1 MGTGKIKIL
10 FTSSVVK
17 IRLLFLSVAFSLTG
31 FLSIA
36 QPRMMRPQGPV
47 NEFSAIDGTSVLVYN
62 LQAERDISSRA
73 GFGPVF
79 YVFPDVRMDS
89 KQALELV
96 GKLNLI
102 GIAKEYGGRILI
114 VNPSAEK
121 WQDQDLDAFKR
132 FIGTGGAPTNIKVIG
147 IGSGATFVNQQLAAT
162 DLTGAIAGIVSI
174 GGEPGKICK
183 FPVPAFI
190 GGKNA
195 ARVARPYQAASD
207 SAPADPLQKVVVN
220 ADKRVDLETLFAEA
234 WDKVLSCNYRYNN
247 LFHTFYMSRG
257 IDNPEGVKNFEL
269 VSIPMFKKSGIQRNV
284 VEYPLVDMNAPSRP
298 DNPDKYL
305 WYEYIPK
312 QAQDA
317 APGTVPLVVL
327 LHGHGNDPRT
337 QSETS
342 GFPELAAEEGFMVV
356 EMEWQGGNG
365 YVPMGLDG
373 IEAVVSVL
381 RQKYPQIDGSR
392 IYAEGLSAGAMT
404 SNMLGIRKSHLFAAV
419 AGHSGG
425 IFSGNGLGYYAYGSE
440 PLMNEAIQKRG
451 HVQVG
456 YCSVVGTHDDTIR
469 YFNKDNWR
477 GNPYLNVWRIYETV
491 NGMPVTGDL
500 DFNVDPTF
508 GISLRDRELIHTG
521 KSEDITIEFGQLYND
536 EIPMIRL
543 MVINNYGHWNFKPA
557 ARLIWDFFRH
567 FSRDTETKELH
578 YQ

>member
-1 MGTGKIKIL
+1 MSKSNRFL
-10 FTSSVVK
+10 LAVVLS
-17 IRLLFLSVAFSLTG
+17 LLGVIAA
-31 FLSIA
+31 A
-36 QPRMMRPQGPV
+36 QPRMMHPQGPA
-47 NEFSAIDGTSVLVYN
+47 NEFSVIEGTSVLVYN
-62 LQAERDISSRA
+62 LLPDRDIHSRA
-73 GFGPVF
+73 GFGPAF
-79 YVFPDVRMDS
+79 YIFPDGKLDNQ
-89 KQALELV
+89 QALELA
-96 GKLNLI
+96 GKMNLT
-102 GIAKEYGGRILI
+102 GIVKELGGRIMV
-114 VNPSAEK
+114 VNPSSDK
-121 WQDQDLDAFKR
+121 WQNQDLENFSR
-132 FIGTGGAPTNIKVIG
+132 LIGMGGPATNIKVIG
-147 IGSGATFVNQQLAAT
+147 IGSGATFVNRQLAAT

-174 GGEPGKICK
+174 DGEPGKVCK
-183 FPVPAFI
+183 LPVPAFI

-195 ARVARPYQAASD
+195 AKAAKPYQAASQ
-207 SAPADPLQKVVVN
+207 SAPEDPLQKVVVN
-220 ADKRVDLETLFAEA
+220 TDRKTSLEALFAEA
-234 WDKVLSCNYRYNN
+234 WDEVLSANYRYNN

-269 VSIPMFKKSGIQRNV
+269 VSFPLFDRLGIQRNV

-298 DNPDKYL
+298 ENPEKYL

-365 YVPMGLDG
+365 YAPMGLDG
-373 IEAVVSVL
+373 IEAVISIL

-404 SNMLGIRKSHLFAAV
+404 SNMLGVRKSHLFAAV

-451 HVQVG
+451 HVEVG

-469 YFNKDNWR
+469 YFNKENWE
-477 GNPYLNVWRIYETV
+477 GSPYLNVWRIYETI
-491 NGMPVTGDL
+491 NGLPVTGDL
-500 DFNVDPTF
+500 DFDVDPTF
-508 GISLRDRELIHTG
+508 GFALQDRTAIHTG
-521 KSEDITIEFGQLYND
+521 KSEDITIEFGQLYKG
-536 EIPMIRL
+536 EKPIIRL

-557 ARLIWDFFRH
+557 ASLIWDFFRH
-567 FSRDTETKELH
+567 FSRDTETKELK
-578 YQ
+578 YR

>member
-1 MGTGKIKIL
+1 MSKSNRFL
-10 FTSSVVK
+10 LAVVLS
-17 IRLLFLSVAFSLTG
+17 LLGVIAA
-31 FLSIA
+31 A
-36 QPRMMRPQGPV
+36 QPRMMHPQGPA
-47 NEFSAIDGTSVLVYN
+47 NEFSVIEGTSVLVYN
-62 LQAERDISSRA
+62 LLPDRDIHSRA
-73 GFGPVF
+73 GFGPAF
-79 YVFPDVRMDS
+79 YIFPDGKLDNQ
-89 KQALELV
+89 QALELA
-96 GKLNLI
+96 GKMNLT
-102 GIAKEYGGRILI
+102 GIVKELGGRIMV
-114 VNPSAEK
+114 VNPSSDK
-121 WQDQDLDAFKR
+121 WQKKDLENFSR
-132 FIGTGGAPTNIKVIG
+132 LIGMGGPATNIKVIG
-147 IGSGATFVNQQLAAT
+147 IGSGATFVNRQLAAT

-174 GGEPGKICK
+174 DGEPGKVCK
-183 FPVPAFI
+183 LPVPAFI

-195 ARVARPYQAASD
+195 AKAAKPYQAASQ
-207 SAPADPLQKVVVN
+207 SAPEDPLQKVVVN
-220 ADKRVDLETLFAEA
+220 TDRKTSLEALFAEA
-234 WDKVLSCNYRYNN
+234 WDEVLSANYRYNN

-269 VSIPMFKKSGIQRNV
+269 VSFPLFDRLGIQRNV

-298 DNPDKYL
+298 ENPEKYL

-312 QAQDA
+312 QARDA

-365 YVPMGLDG
+365 YAPMGLDG
-373 IEAVVSVL
+373 IEAVISIL

-404 SNMLGIRKSHLFAAV
+404 SNMLGVRKSHLFAAV

-451 HVQVG
+451 HVEVG

-469 YFNKDNWR
+469 YFNKENWE
-477 GNPYLNVWRIYETV
+477 GSPYLNVWRIYETI
-491 NGMPVTGDL
+491 NGLPVTGDL
-500 DFNVDPTF
+500 DFDVDPTF
-508 GISLRDRELIHTG
+508 GFALQDRTAIHTG
-521 KSEDITIEFGQLYND
+521 KSEDITIEFGQLYKG
-536 EIPMIRL
+536 EKPIIRL

-557 ARLIWDFFRH
+557 ASLIWDFFRH
-567 FSRDTETKELH
+567 FSRDTETKELK
-578 YQ
+578 YR

>member
-1 MGTGKIKIL
+1 M
-10 FTSSVVK
+10 
-17 IRLLFLSVAFSLTG
+17 
-31 FLSIA
+31 
-36 QPRMMRPQGPV
+36 
-47 NEFSAIDGTSVLVYN
+47 
-62 LQAERDISSRA
+62 
-73 GFGPVF
+73 
-79 YVFPDVRMDS
+79 
-89 KQALELV
+89 
-96 GKLNLI
+96 
-102 GIAKEYGGRILI
+102 I
-114 VNPSAEK
+114 VNPSSGK
-121 WQDQDLDAFKR
+121 WQDQDLETFTGL
-132 FIGTGGAPTNIKVIG
+132 IGRGGAPTNIKVVG
-147 IGSGATFVNQQLAAT
+147 LGSGATFVNRQLSAT

-174 GGEPGKICK
+174 DGEPGKTCK
-183 FPVPAFI
+183 YPVPAFI

-195 ARVARPYQAASD
+195 AKVAKPYQAASD

-220 ADKRVDLETLFAEA
+220 TDKKASWETLFAQA
-234 WDKVLSCNYRYNN
+234 WDKVLSANYRYNN

-257 IDNPEGVKNFEL
+257 IDNREGVKNFEL
-269 VSIPMFKKSGIQRNV
+269 VSIPVFDKIGIQRNV

-312 QAQDA
+312 QALDA

-373 IEAVVSVL
+373 IEAVISVL

-404 SNMLGIRKSHLFAAV
+404 SNMLGVRKSHLFAAV

-451 HVQVG
+451 HVEVA

-469 YFNKDNWR
+469 FFDKDHWE
-477 GNPYLNVWRIYETV
+477 GNPYLNVWRIYQTI

-508 GISLRDRELIHTG
+508 GIALRDRTLIHTG
-521 KSEDITIEFGQLYND
+521 KSEDITIESGQLYKG
-536 EIPMIRL
+536 EKPLIRL

-557 ARLIWDFFRH
+557 AKLIWDFFRH
-567 FSRDTETKELH
+567 YSRDTETKKLC